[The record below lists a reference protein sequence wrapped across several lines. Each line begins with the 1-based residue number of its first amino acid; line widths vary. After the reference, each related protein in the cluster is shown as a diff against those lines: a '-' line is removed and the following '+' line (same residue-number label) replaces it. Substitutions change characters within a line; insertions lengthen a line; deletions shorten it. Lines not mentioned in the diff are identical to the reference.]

1 MRLLAASRL
10 LDSACDESRN
20 VAFSCVQ
27 QRALVARHLE
37 RKLQA
42 RQALILA
49 RQFVL
54 QTPNLVGLAAGLARL
69 DVEKAF
75 ELVFR
80 GAALA
85 QFMLRFA
92 QRDFDALGALPHFAI
107 FPQQPISRFRDE
119 VAFLDRRRMARA
131 QPFMRVFQESE
142 LDFHFM
148 QARLGRLEF
157 RQQFRHRRQQAV
169 E

>member
-1 MRLLAASRL
+1 M
-10 LDSACDESRN
+10 
-20 VAFSCVQ
+20 
-27 QRALVARHLE
+27 
-37 RKLQA
+37 
-42 RQALILA
+42 ILA
-49 RQFVL
+49 GQFVF
-54 QTPNLVGLAAGLARL
+54 QPPNLVGLPAGQARL
-69 DVEKAF
+69 DVKKAF

-85 QFMLRFA
+85 QFNLRFA
-92 QRDFDALGALPHFAI
+92 QRGVDALGALRHFAI
-107 FPQQPISRFRDE
+107 FSQQRISRFRDD
-119 VAFLDRRRMARA
+119 VALLERRRMARA